1 MNWCPMGWRR
11 RSRGSSA
18 ARPRRRPALDILHHI
33 DRLEELVGDARK
45 IPVGGGVVIGRQR
58 LLDLIDRMRVSVPK
72 EVYDAREVI
81 EKRDDVL
88 GDAGAEASRI
98 IARAHEEVEKRLKEK
113 EVVKAAE
120 ERARQLLAQTQER
133 MLELSR
139 EAEAQ
144 AAARL
149 DDAQEAAREE
159 MREADV
165 YALQTLKKL
174 AGELDEFIGTVQR
187 GIDTLEKRAA
197 ERPS

>member
-1 MNWCPMGWRR
+1 M
-11 RSRGSSA
+11 
-18 ARPRRRPALDILHHI
+18 DILHHI
-33 DRLEELVGDARK
+33 DRLEELVGEARK
-45 IPVGGGVVIGRQR
+45 LPVGGGAVISRRR

-72 EVYDAREVI
+72 EVYDARDVL
-81 EKRDDVL
+81 EKRDEVL
-88 GDAGAEASRI
+88 ADATAEASRI
-98 IARAHEEVEKRLKEK
+98 IARAKEEVEQRLKETA
-113 EVVKAAE
+113 VVKAAE
-120 ERARQLLAQTQER
+120 ERARQLLAQAQER

-149 DDAQEAAREE
+149 DDAQEGARDQ

-165 YALQTLKKL
+165 YALQTLNKL
-174 AGELDEFIGTVQR
+174 EAELNEFIATVRR

>member
-1 MNWCPMGWRR
+1 V
-11 RSRGSSA
+11 
-18 ARPRRRPALDILHHI
+18 DILHHI
-33 DRLEELVGDARK
+33 DRLEELVGEARK
-45 IPVGGGVVIGRQR
+45 IPVGGGVVIARQR

-72 EVYDAREVI
+72 EVYDAREVV
-81 EKRDDVL
+81 EKRDEVL
-88 GDAGAEASRI
+88 EDAGAEASRI
-98 IARAHEEVEKRLKEK
+98 IARAQEEVERRLKEK

-120 ERARQLLAQTQER
+120 ERARQVLAQAQER

-174 AGELDEFIGTVQR
+174 EGELDEFIGTVRR

>member
-1 MNWCPMGWRR
+1 M
-11 RSRGSSA
+11 
-18 ARPRRRPALDILHHI
+18 DILHHI

-45 IPVGGGVVIGRQR
+45 IPLGGGVVIGRQR

-88 GDAGAEASRI
+88 EDAGAEASRI
-98 IARAHEEVEKRLKEK
+98 IARAQEEVERRLKEK

-120 ERARQLLAQTQER
+120 ERARQLLAQAQER

-139 EAEAQ
+139 EAETQ